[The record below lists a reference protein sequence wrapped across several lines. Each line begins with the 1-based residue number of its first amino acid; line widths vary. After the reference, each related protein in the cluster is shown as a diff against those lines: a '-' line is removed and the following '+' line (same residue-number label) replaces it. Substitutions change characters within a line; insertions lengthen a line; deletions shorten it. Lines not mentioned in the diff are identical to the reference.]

1 MAQSSESLDSA
12 LPQGCRPL
20 TAKEL
25 ARLPDSLCEQT
36 LAAPALCPRGW
47 LVLSAEPVDAPA
59 PQTHRLLSI
68 LLRLGHS
75 AEVVLSSRLE
85 VQGYLRLYRR
95 ANTAVQVR
103 DGQSGLA
110 LSGSVDERATGGQY
124 RETAA
129 SRLALDLVE
138 YAVTSEA
145 SDIHLECR
153 RDTGTR
159 VRFRRY
165 GRLLDGP
172 MPLQNDLAEAVCH
185 YLFSLGRRGNR
196 HWQPTSSCDGV
207 VDIQLAPNNP
217 LVQLR
222 LASLPEVRGWDLVVR
237 LFNRDQA
244 APDLQSLGYSARQL
258 DDLRAVCR
266 RPYGAILFSGPTGS
280 GKSTSMLA
288 ALAELPSWVKVI
300 SLEQPV
306 ERTLPNVS
314 HITAANAEEL
324 PAQAPALNRCDAD
337 VAVLGELRD
346 SASAAV
352 LCDFTTSGKLTL
364 ATVHAARAS
373 SIPLRLLEMGVSPG
387 LLGDSTFLLAL
398 INQRLLPRLC
408 DHCRLSAQAHRQS
421 LPSWWLQRHGS
432 LLEQEEGV
440 FMRGEGCD
448 FCTSGVQGRQLAAE
462 VVVLEATD
470 YALLACSDW
479 HAWHAALGAKDI
491 VSLERTGLQ
500 AVLAGLVDPVD
511 ASMAVGLP
519 TAPDISGVRGTQ
531 GAQCDGQKPAAASA
545 SRLPGLELASGQ
557 SDLANW
563 PDLPDLP
570 SLQGCA

>member
-1 MAQSSESLDSA
+1 MAQTSESFDSA

-25 ARLPDSLCEQT
+25 ALLPDSLCAQT

-75 AEVVLSSRLE
+75 AEVVPSSRLE

-103 DGQSGLA
+103 DGQARLA
-110 LSGSVDERATGGQY
+110 PSGSVDERATGGQY

-138 YAVTSEA
+138 YAVSSEA

-196 HWQPTSSCDGV
+196 HWQPTRSCDGV
-207 VDIQLAPNNP
+207 VDIQLAPDNP
-217 LVQLR
+217 TETGQGLVQLR

-288 ALAELPSWVKVI
+288 ALAELPGWVKVI

-346 SASAAV
+346 SASAGV

-408 DHCRLSAQAHRQS
+408 DHCRLPARAHRQS
-421 LPSWWLQRHGS
+421 LPSWWLRRHGS
-432 LLEQEEGV
+432 LLEQGAGV
-440 FMRGEGCD
+440 FVRGEGCD
-448 FCTSGVQGRQLAAE
+448 CCISGVQGRQLAAE

-470 YALLACSDW
+470 YALLACNDW

-519 TAPDISGVRGTQ
+519 TAPDVSGAGGTQ
-531 GAQCDGQKPAAASA
+531 GDGQGAAA
-545 SRLPGLELASGQ
+545 LPGLELASGQ
-557 SDLANW
+557 SGLAEA
-563 PDLPDLP
+563 DLP